1 MAVDAIAKAAQL
13 RCWSAPV
20 EPEPVSGGITNAN
33 FLVCDRGQR
42 FFVRVGDDIPIHGIW
57 RWNEL
62 AASRAAHAAGI
73 SPEVVHAEP
82 GAVVFRFVDGRTLSA
97 DDVRRGDMLGR
108 MIPLVQ
114 RCHRD
119 LAAHFEGPAL
129 LFWVFQVLR
138 GYIAVLRAECS
149 PHVAVLNRLE
159 SIAGALE
166 VAVGEVQIAFGH
178 NDLLAANFIDAGER
192 LWLID
197 WDYAGFN
204 SPLFDLGGLASNNQL
219 TPDMERW
226 MLETYYDAP
235 LTEGLWRR
243 YAAMKC
249 ASLLRE
255 TMWSMVSERH
265 SRVDFDYARYTAENL
280 ERFERSYSTFRQ
292 T

>member
-13 RCWSAPV
+13 HCWSGPV
-20 EPEPVSGGITNAN
+20 EPEAVSGGITNAN
-33 FLVCDRGQR
+33 FLVRDRGQR

-82 GAVVFRFVDGRTLSA
+82 GAVVFRFIDGRTLSA
-97 DDVRRGDMLGR
+97 DDVRRRDMLGR
-108 MIPLVQ
+108 IIPLVQ

-138 GYIAVLRAECS
+138 GYVAVLRAESS
-149 PHVAVLNRLE
+149 PHVAVLKRLE
-159 SIAGALE
+159 SIAGVLE
-166 VAVGEVQIAFGH
+166 DAVGEVQIAFGH
-178 NDLLAANFIDAGER
+178 NDLLAGNFIDAGER

-204 SPLFDLGGLASNNQL
+204 SPLFDLGGLASNNEL
-219 TPDMERW
+219 TSDLERW

-235 LTEGLWRR
+235 LTAGLWRR

-255 TMWSMVSERH
+255 TMWSMVSERR
-265 SRVDFDYARYTAENL
+265 SRVDFDYARYTIENL
-280 ERFERSYSTFRQ
+280 ERFERSYSAFQQ